1 MIAHHSWPTLLPA
14 KAFHRLL
21 ILYIYI
27 YIYCNPNYSAPLVQ
41 EEVRNLQEEASY
53 ALYTLLYRND
63 QAECR
68 QLWLGDLDAST
79 TEPGMMELWLGPSFD
94 AGIGFDYHNV
104 TPMISSA
111 VYEVRRFLSLM
122 LFSARV
128 YPNQKLGH
136 AIM

>member
-1 MIAHHSWPTLLPA
+1 M
-14 KAFHRLL
+14 
-21 ILYIYI
+21 
-27 YIYCNPNYSAPLVQ
+27 
-41 EEVRNLQEEASY
+41 QEEASY

-63 QAECR
+63 LAECR
-68 QLWLGDLDAST
+68 QLWLGDLDANAT
-79 TEPGMMELWLGPSFD
+79 TKPGLMELWLGPSFD

-111 VYEVRRFLSLM
+111 GYEVRRFLSLI
-122 LFSARV
+122 LFSTRV